1 MDRTFKKY
9 LKEERLFPLSP
20 SVLAG
25 QEERKSKD
33 FELLVKKPI
42 GTGAFAEVYSVR
54 HKKTKVHYAIKL
66 MKKKIILKHEIA
78 DAIRQEIE
86 IMYKLKNDHIV
97 RLEDHFE
104 DDEKV
109 YLVMEYVSGGTL
121 LE

>member
-1 MDRTFKKY
+1 
-9 LKEERLFPLSP
+9 
-20 SVLAG
+20 
-25 QEERKSKD
+25 
-33 FELLVKKPI
+33 
-42 GTGAFAEVYSVR
+42 
-54 HKKTKVHYAIKL
+54 

-78 DAIRQEIE
+78 DAIKQEIE

-109 YLVMEYVSGGTL
+109 YLVMEYISGGTL